1 MHSIVVLFLYIVYA
15 VIHTVI
21 KTIDQ
26 QSLVFVYYIKPSFC
40 WYVVNKSTKETVYR
54 QDWQWTRPRRPQVS
68 GK

>member
-40 WYVVNKSTKETVYR
+40 WYVVKQIYEGDSISTRLAEDTAEEA
-54 QDWQWTRPRRPQVS
+54 S
-68 GK
+68 GKW

>member
-1 MHSIVVLFLYIVYA
+1 MHLIVVLFLYIVYA
-15 VIHTVI
+15 MIHTVI

-40 WYVVNKSTKETVYR
+40 WFVVNKSTKETAYR

>member
-40 WYVVNKSTKETVYR
+40 WYVVKHIYEGDSI
-54 QDWQWTRPRRPQVS
+54 WTRLAEDTAEETS
-68 GK
+68 GKW